1 MGRITLYCRTTSASG
16 KTNLRFRISDG
27 REVTIYYSTGRKIPN
42 EQLAVFTPDGKLRP
56 RVTIYNPKLKADIEE
71 YFAAI
76 NAAYNHMKIN
86 GMDLTS
92 ATLQNEVDKI
102 LNPESTEAILHPKGE
117 ENLIQRFQR
126 YVEEAYRDD
135 IIGKHRHMHYD
146 AIVRRLDRFLH
157 IKGHSNMMPE
167 QFDVMMLMD
176 YRAFI
181 QDEYRY
187 VSQYPKLYVKNG
199 RKRYPTKRISNNS
212 VVHEMKALRA
222 FFNELEN
229 TDEIFKS
236 PFRKISR
243 ERFKAVM
250 RLKQDEPFFLRIS
263 ELKSIIAAEVPEDLA
278 MAKDIFVLNCCI
290 GARIGDF
297 MSFSMDRVAVSPEG
311 IPFIH
316 YIPSKTKKEQETM
329 TEIKTPLVRVAYEIV
344 MRTRFNFTRPDGAPY
359 TVAIYNRELRKLLR
373 FCGITR
379 QVAKY
384 NEEKGE
390 NDYFPLCDVAGS
402 RLARKTHIDIMNK
415 VQVNAYVAGL
425 HAEGSD
431 AVYRYTNL
439 ELADRFALMNVAFGQ
454 RVFHV
459 NPDLTPIKRGRP
471 KVEPQPEPE
480 KPRRGRPSKMI
491 VSGRPTM
498 PGTIGTTPTMM
509 TTSSTTT
516 RMPDTSNDSMAPS
529 SATPIK
535 RRPGRPRKVR
545 PEEEMPKRKPG
556 RPKKEKVV
564 EEVPKR
570 KPGRPKKEKPT
581 EMETT
586 PKRRPGR
593 PRKEESGSAGTP
605 KRKPG
610 RPRKTTETT

>member
-1 MGRITLYCRTTSASG
+1 MERITLYCRTTSASG

-27 REVTIYYSTGRKIPN
+27 REVTIYYSTGRKVPN
-42 EQLAVFTPDGKLRP
+42 EQLAVFTPEGKLRP
-56 RVTIYNPKLKADIEE
+56 RVTVYNPKLKSEIEE

-86 GMDLTS
+86 GMDLNS

-126 YVEEAYRDD
+126 YVEEALRDG

-146 AIVRRLDRFLH
+146 AMVRRLDRFLH

-187 VSQYPKLYVKNG
+187 VTQYPKLYVKNG

-263 ELKSIIAAEVPEDLA
+263 EFKSIVANEVPEELA
-278 MAKDIFVLNCCI
+278 MAKDIFILNCCV

-297 MSFSMDRVAVSPEG
+297 MKFTMDKVSVSPEG
-311 IPFIH
+311 IPYIH

-329 TEIKTPLVRVAYEIV
+329 TEIKTPLIRIAYDIV
-344 MRTRFNFTRPDGAPY
+344 MRTRFVFNRPDGLPY
-359 TVAIYNRELRKLLR
+359 TVAIYNRELRQLLK

-379 QVAKY
+379 QVSKY
-384 NEEKGE
+384 NEEKEE
-390 NDYFPLCDVAGS
+390 NEYFQLCDVASS

-431 AVYRYTNL
+431 AVYRYTNM
-439 ELADRFALMNVAFGQ
+439 ELADRFALMNVAFSQ
-454 RVFHV
+454 RSFHV

-471 KVEPQPEPE
+471 KTEPEPEPE
-480 KPRRGRPSKMI
+480 KPRRGRPSNKTAIGLPM
-491 VSGRPTM
+491 M
-498 PGTIGTTPTMM
+498 PRTTGTSSM
-509 TTSSTTT
+509 TTSSSSKMIQT
-516 RMPDTSNDSMAPS
+516 PDISNDSMAPS
-529 SATPIK
+529 SATLMK
-535 RRPGRPRKVR
+535 RKPGRPKKAKPDVETPKRKRGR
-545 PEEEMPKRKPG
+545 PKKEKVVDETPKRKPG
-556 RPKKEKVV
+556 RPKKEK
-564 EEVPKR
+564 
-570 KPGRPKKEKPT
+570 T
-581 EMETT
+581 EETT

-593 PRKEESGSAGTP
+593 PKKEESGSAGAP